1 MSGTLM
7 PSLCG
12 DVSRVED
19 TKPKHYLAIFQE
31 EPTRELLG
39 MTAFN
44 EIVKD
49 AIFPISYCQVKTTYS
64 IILFPKIN
72 IDC

>member
-44 EIVKD
+44 EFVKD
-49 AIFPISYCQVKTTYS
+49 AIFQYRIAKLKLLKA
-64 IILFPKIN
+64 LFFSLK
-72 IDC
+72 